1 MKKTLSGVLLS
12 SMTLGLLLSIAPNSV
27 FADENGGQLGS
38 EGSIKYFQNDE
49 VVPPID
55 PEEPDPEK
63 PVDPGNPD
71 PEGPDPEP
79 GTDGPLS
86 LDYVPHLYFGLN
98 QITNKDTVYNAYATP
113 LRNPEGGVDK
123 YVPNYVQVTDERSA
137 YAGWTLTVA
146 QKDEFTSGSG
156 STLGSATQISLTN
169 PSTKGV
175 WEDATAPSVVTDS
188 INLLPNNEAQ
198 TVLAATENEGEG
210 TWINSWGTV
219 ETEQRFTAVE
229 GEDEPQLKDA
239 QVNKAVQLSVP
250 GSVKK
255 QAERYVTN
263 LDWVLSDTPAQ

>member
-1 MKKTLSGVLLS
+1 MKKIATSLLLS
-12 SMTLGLLLSIAPNSV
+12 SIVLGSLSISTFSAYAEDV
-27 FADENGGQLGS
+27 AQLGS
-38 EGSIKYFQNDE
+38 EGSIKYFENDE
-49 VVPPID
+49 TVPPVD
-55 PEEPDPEK
+55 PEDPDPTD

-98 QITNKDTVYNAYATP
+98 QITNKDTVYDAYATP
-113 LRNPEGGVDK
+113 LRNAEGGVEK
-123 YVPNYVQVTDERSA
+123 YVPNYVQVTDERGE
-137 YAGWTLTVA
+137 YTGWTLTVA

-156 STLGSATQISLTN
+156 ATLGNATQISLTQPN
-169 PSTKGV
+169 TLGV
-175 WEDATAPSVVTDS
+175 WEDATTPSVVANP

-198 TVLAATENEGEG
+198 TVFAAAAAEGEG
-210 TWINSWGTV
+210 TWVNSWGTV
-219 ETEQRFTAVE
+219 EEDQRYAEIAGEEQ
-229 GEDEPQLKDA
+229 PQLQA
-239 QVNKAVQLSVP
+239 TQVNKAVQLSVP